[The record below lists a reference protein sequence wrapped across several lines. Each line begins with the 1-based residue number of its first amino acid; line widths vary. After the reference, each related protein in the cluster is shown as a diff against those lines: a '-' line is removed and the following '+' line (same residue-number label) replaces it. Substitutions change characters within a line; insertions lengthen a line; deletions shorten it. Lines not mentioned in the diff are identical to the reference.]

1 MPHAPGLQA
10 PKGSKHEG
18 LGPALRWERAIEP
31 REASFPAGGDIATS
45 IEVSGATV
53 SMVAGPEPTTVD
65 DIEVVNKAKN
75 VPARET
81 ALGGSCDLSQ
91 QSSECLSQGEI
102 AIDIL
107 VLSKLLQVAP
117 NVTRNFQHFDRN
129 SRLATQ
135 FLLKRSGQGQQEI
148 IGRRPLD

>member
-1 MPHAPGLQA
+1 MGQGDQAPGGLI
-10 PKGSKHEG
+10 PRRCGSRHFG
-18 LGPALRWERAIEP
+18 RHQRRDGDGAVRPRAKV
-31 REASFPAGGDIATS
+31 GDS
-45 IEVSGATV
+45 
-53 SMVAGPEPTTVD
+53 
-65 DIEVVNKAKN
+65 EVVNKEMN
-75 VPARET
+75 VPAREA

-129 SRLATQ
+129 SRLAAQ